1 MTKAE
6 ADDIR
11 PQEPAAATRP
21 EGRVRLREW
30 WGSDAAV
37 VLREWWGSDAAVVLR
52 EWRPSDAA
60 VVLRA
65 FQGCD
70 LRDQASWPIVTL
82 KDAEGWIAS
91 WRGAGHAFA
100 VMDMTRGGLVVGNV
114 AVTPVTPASAGPSEI
129 ENVAVTSVVPASE
142 GPSEVGNVAVTPVA
156 LAFERPSEVGN
167 LAVTPGGAFPGGVG
181 MVSYWVV
188 PEARG
193 RGVATAAVLALVR
206 WAFGERGMRRLELE
220 HRTDNPASCRVATRA
235 GFVADGV
242 ERGRLLRDGVR
253 RDIEHHTLLSA
264 AA

>member
-6 ADDIR
+6 ADIR
-11 PQEPAAATRP
+11 PQEPATATATATATAMATATATATRP
-21 EGRVRLREW
+21 EGRVRPREW
-30 WGSDAAV
+30 RVG
-37 VLREWWGSDAAVVLR
+37 DAAVVLR
-52 EWRPSDAA
+52 EWRVGDAA

-65 FQGCD
+65 FQGDD

-100 VMDMTRGGLVVGNV
+100 VTDMTRGGLVVGNV
-114 AVTPVTPASAGPSEI
+114 AVTPV
-129 ENVAVTSVVPASE
+129 VPAFE
-142 GPSEVGNVAVTPVA
+142 GPSEAGAVA
-156 LAFERPSEVGN
+156 G
-167 LAVTPGGAFPGGVG
+167 TPGAPFQGGAG

-253 RDIEHHTLLSA
+253 RDIEHHTLLA
-264 AA
+264 AAA